1 MVELIFLVIKLEM
14 FDEKLYFNSKHN
26 GSSVNFG
33 QTEDKR
39 VCLCQFSSFVETES
53 NCRGDK

>member
-1 MVELIFLVIKLEM
+1 MVELIFLVNKLEM
-14 FDEKLYFNSKHN
+14 FDENLYFYSKHN
-26 GSSVNFG
+26 GSSVNCG

-39 VCLCQFSSFVETES
+39 VCLCQFSSFVEIKS